1 MTEER
6 VKTKHDR
13 LFRHSFAVS
22 YVIIKVIDFEGGSI
36 MRIDEL
42 YTKLNELGFIE
53 NYYVVNKKHNDEPET
68 ERVLKIY
75 DDEFK
80 LAEIYIDKP
89 YMLRTSYGGFDAR
102 NPLEKQALLKI
113 LVEFASTPVNRRQS
127 ELYFAYYN
135 D

>member
-6 VKTKHDR
+6 VKTKRDR
-13 LFRHSFAVS
+13 LFRHSFAGS

-68 ERVLKIY
+68 ERVLKN
-75 DDEFK
+75 
-80 LAEIYIDKP
+80 L
-89 YMLRTSYGGFDAR
+89 
-102 NPLEKQALLKI
+102 
-113 LVEFASTPVNRRQS
+113 
-127 ELYFAYYN
+127 
-135 D
+135 